1 MTHSGPDRE
10 QRQRLIAEGRASLEA
25 GMAARRS
32 GRLADAEAH
41 YARAAKLLTDAA
53 DTQGAAL
60 AANNLG
66 ALALGRSELD
76 AAETWF
82 LKASELASHESAVG
96 AAACMNLGLICKERG
111 RVAEAAARFRQA
123 LSSHEA
129 AGRGLGAGEALG
141 NLGYLALGRG
151 EHDTARDAFEAALVA
166 FSGEAVMLPS
176 GTMIPAGPARSPIGQ
191 MTALNA
197 LGEVARASGDMK
209 SARLRFQEAL
219 DFAREHGLD
228 EGTRT
233 ALQNLGGLL
242 RALGD
247 LDDAAACY
255 DEARRASEAAGD
267 RRALA
272 AAHTN
277 LGHVHAARGDR
288 TLAEASYQQ
297 SLALHE
303 AIGHPAG
310 IAADLANL
318 AALAFDAGDIA
329 SAQGKLA
336 AAAERFEALGL
347 IRESLSV
354 ALMRAQSDAMG
365 GHVAEAREGFVSVR
379 QRARDVGWR
388 AGEALASGGLAAFE
402 IGRRPVSESIS
413 ALEAVER
420 TFEGLGDRRGQA
432 TALANR
438 ADAVAWTGDTAAAR
452 RLATEAR
459 HFCAVR
465 DLAGGEADATA
476 LEGSIAERED
486 DHALALSRFREAEA
500 LYAQIGSRLG
510 VARSLNGQARV
521 ALRLPGGSDDALA
534 CVARA
539 RPIWASFPVPAGLAE
554 VDAITA
560 AALCVS
566 GRPTEAL
573 TLLDHAQE
581 ALARLGLG
589 LGVAWARRVAARCH
603 RELGDPVQEDLALDA
618 AQRELDALGATCRFF
633 L

>member
-1 MTHSGPDRE
+1 MS
-10 QRQRLIAEGRASLEA
+10 RQKIIAEGRASLEA

-32 GRLADAEAH
+32 GHLDDAQTH
-41 YARAAKLLTDAA
+41 YSRAVQLLTNAS

-60 AANNLG
+60 GANNLG
-66 ALALGRSELD
+66 ALALGRSEFER
-76 AAETWF
+76 AEKWF
-82 LKASELASHESAVG
+82 SMASELATHQSAVG

-111 RVAEAAARFRQA
+111 RVSEAAARFRQA

-151 EHDTARDAFEAALVA
+151 EHDVARDAFEAALVA
-166 FSGEAVMLPS
+166 FSGEAVVLPS
-176 GTMIPAGPARSPIGQ
+176 GTLIPAGPARSPLGQ

-197 LGEVARASGDMK
+197 LGEVARASGDIK
-209 SARLRFQEAL
+209 TARLRFQEAL
-219 DFAREHGLD
+219 DFSREHGLD

-247 LDDAAACY
+247 LDEATACY
-255 DEARRASEAAGD
+255 DEARRAAEAAGD

-272 AAHTN
+272 AANTN
-277 LGHVHAARGDR
+277 LGHVHAARGER
-288 TLAEASYQQ
+288 ALAVAAYEQ
-297 SLALHE
+297 SLALHD

-354 ALMRAQSDAMG
+354 TLMRAQSDAIA
-365 GHVAEAREGFVSVR
+365 GHVGEARQGFITVAE
-379 QRARDVGWR
+379 RAQAIGWL

-402 IGRRPVSESIS
+402 IGRRPVAESVA
-413 ALEAVER
+413 ALQSVEKA
-420 TFEGLGDRRGQA
+420 FESLGDRRGQA

-438 ADAVAWTGDTAAAR
+438 ADAVAWTGDTSVAR
-452 RLATEAR
+452 RLATEVR
-459 HFCAVR
+459 LYCAVR

-476 LEGSIAERED
+476 LEGAIAERSD
-486 DHALALSRFREAEA
+486 DHALALSRFREAES
-500 LYAQIGSRLG
+500 LYSQIGSRLG

-521 ALRLPGGSDDALA
+521 YLRLPGGAEDALA

-539 RPIWASFPVPAGLAE
+539 RPLWESFPVPAGTAE
-554 VDAITA
+554 ADAVTA
-560 AALCVS
+560 AAMCLS
-566 GRPTEAL
+566 GLPA
-573 TLLDHAQE
+573 E
-581 ALARLGLG
+581 ALALLEGAQATFEALGLR
-589 LGVAWARRVAARCH
+589 LGVAWVQRVAARCY
-603 RELGDPVQEDLALDA
+603 RDLGDSARADAAFGVAQAELAL
-618 AQRELDALGATCRFF
+618 LGAQCRFF